1 MIKPQYFVGEGVTE
15 KKLCIFMLTNRIRI
29 SWQPYKIGANHPQL
43 GFLPMTQSL
52 RVPMNKCTIASAME
66 IRGLVGTI
74 RG

>member
-43 GFLPMTQSL
+43 GFLHMTQSL